1 MLLIYSRAKDRL
13 TIQEREREEA
23 KARQLEK
30 EAIRAAEDRR
40 RQTLRIVED
49 EVIPKSFI
57 VLFQKS
63 RTQGSAT
70 VILVC
75 FMN

>member
-1 MLLIYSRAKDRL
+1 M

-30 EAIRAAEDRR
+30 EATRAAEDRR

-49 EVIPKSFI
+49 EVITKSFI

-70 VILVC
+70 VILVF